1 MKLDPLYFFLP
12 MIEALDREEHDLVGA
27 TVGHGKR
34 VAYLSYLMTRSFPW
48 SPDERLAFV
57 LAALLHDCGS
67 VETIRE
73 MRDAARNRKPFS
85 GTFSNG
91 RVVDDAS
98 IHAQKG
104 KDLLQDMPF
113 YSQIKGVVMMHHEWA
128 NGTGPMGLREDAIDK
143 RAQVLYLADRMD
155 IRYDLLSLSESG
167 FREMVRDLLGL
178 EHIEFSHDA
187 LVLLEKNLTY
197 EAVQKLQEIPLNRLL
212 KSVVPSH
219 ACEYSL
225 KDMLTI
231 TRFFERIVDNKSSF
245 TKDHSH
251 GIAMKALAMAQKYGW
266 NEEKQERFLLAAS
279 LHDYG
284 KLRVPSAILEKAGPL
299 TAEEFQI
306 MKNHVR
312 WTYEVLDEIPDF
324 GDIRDWASFHHEKL
338 DGSGYVK
345 GLCSKDLSFEERL
358 MACIDIYQALTEKRP
373 YKEGFSHEKAI
384 AIMAE
389 LARKGKIDGSIVKD
403 LDAFFASNKLPA

>member
-1 MKLDPLYFFLP
+1 
-12 MIEALDREEHDLVGA
+12 
-27 TVGHGKR
+27 
-34 VAYLSYLMTRSFPW
+34 
-48 SPDERLAFV
+48 
-57 LAALLHDCGS
+57 
-67 VETIRE
+67 
-73 MRDAARNRKPFS
+73 
-85 GTFSNG
+85 
-91 RVVDDAS
+91 
-98 IHAQKG
+98 
-104 KDLLQDMPF
+104 
-113 YSQIKGVVMMHHEWA
+113 MMHHEWA

-284 KLRVPSAILEKAGPL
+284 KLQVPSSILEKTGPL

-312 WTYEVLDEIPDF
+312 WTYEVLDEIPGF
-324 GDIRDWASFHHEKL
+324 EDIRDWASFHHEKL

-345 GLCSKDLSFEERL
+345 GLCSKELSFEDRL
-358 MACIDIYQALTEKRP
+358 MACLDIYQALTEKRP
-373 YKEGFSHEKAI
+373 YKEGFSHEKTI
-384 AIMAE
+384 AIMRE
-389 LARKGKIDGSIVKD
+389 LACKGKIDGAIVRD
-403 LDAFFASNKLPA
+403 LDAFFEPTRLPS

>member
-104 KDLLQDMPF
+104 EDLLQDMPF

-197 EAVQKLQEIPLNRLL
+197 EAVKKLQEIPLNRLL

-284 KLRVPSAILEKAGPL
+284 KLQVPSSILEKAGPL

-312 WTYEVLDEIPDF
+312 WTYEVLDEIPGF
-324 GDIRDWASFHHEKL
+324 EDIRDWASFHHEKL

-345 GLCSKDLSFEERL
+345 GLCSKELSFEDRL
-358 MACIDIYQALTEKRP
+358 MACLDI
-373 YKEGFSHEKAI
+373 
-384 AIMAE
+384 
-389 LARKGKIDGSIVKD
+389 
-403 LDAFFASNKLPA
+403 

>member
-34 VAYLSYLMTRSFPW
+34 VAYLSYLMTRSLPW

-197 EAVQKLQEIPLNRLL
+197 EAPQIGR
-212 KSVVPSH
+212 
-219 ACEYSL
+219 
-225 KDMLTI
+225 
-231 TRFFERIVDNKSSF
+231 
-245 TKDHSH
+245 TKPC
-251 GIAMKALAMAQKYGW
+251 L
-266 NEEKQERFLLAAS
+266 
-279 LHDYG
+279 
-284 KLRVPSAILEKAGPL
+284 
-299 TAEEFQI
+299 
-306 MKNHVR
+306 
-312 WTYEVLDEIPDF
+312 
-324 GDIRDWASFHHEKL
+324 
-338 DGSGYVK
+338 
-345 GLCSKDLSFEERL
+345 
-358 MACIDIYQALTEKRP
+358 
-373 YKEGFSHEKAI
+373 
-384 AIMAE
+384 
-389 LARKGKIDGSIVKD
+389 
-403 LDAFFASNKLPA
+403 